1 MEIKGGDKMKEF
13 LQIANSGV
21 MYLMSSIVILSVVG
35 VCLVFFTKAYKEGLK
50 IGMNKKDLKKVVTS
64 SAVFTVIPS
73 VGILLGVITLSGSLG
88 VPIPWL
94 RLSVVGALHY
104 EVMAADMAA
113 KASGL
118 KALAPE
124 FMTPEI
130 LVTIVFVMAL
140 GIIWGGLFCIVGLK
154 KYQKNLKKCTSND
167 NKWGQILFNSIFI
180 GLVCA
185 FVGSSF
191 SDIRG
196 GSFTSIIVI
205 IVSAISM
212 GICDYF
218 AKHKNQ
224 KWLESFSLSISM
236 IVGMSMAVIIG

>member
-1 MEIKGGDKMKEF
+1 MKEF
-13 LQIANSGV
+13 LQIANSQV
-21 MYLMSSIVILSVVG
+21 MYIISGIIILSVLVT
-35 VCLVFFTKAYKEGLK
+35 CLLFFTKAYNEGLK
-50 IGMNKKDLKKVVTS
+50 IGMDKKALKRVITS

-104 EVMAADMAA
+104 EIMAADMAA

-118 KALAPE
+118 KALSPE
-124 FMTPEI
+124 LMTPEI
-130 LVTIVFVMAL
+130 LVSIVFVMAI
-140 GIIWGGLFCIVGLK
+140 GIIWGGIFCILGLK
-154 KYQKNLKKCTSND
+154 RYEKKLKASTSND

-191 SDIRG
+191 ADIKE

-212 GICDYF
+212 GLCEYF
-218 AKHKNQ
+218 IKHKNQ

-236 IVGMSMAVIIG
+236 IIGMSMAVIIG

>member
-1 MEIKGGDKMKEF
+1 MKEF
-13 LQIANSGV
+13 LQIANSPI
-21 MYLMSSIVILSVVG
+21 MYLISSIIILSVVG
-35 VCLVFFTKAYKEGLK
+35 VCLLFFIKSYKEGLK
-50 IGMNKKDLKKVVTS
+50 IGMNKKDLKKVITS

-94 RLSVVGALHY
+94 RLSVAGAIHY

-118 KALAPE
+118 EALSPK
-124 FMTPEI
+124 FITPEI
-130 LVTIVFVMAL
+130 LVTIVFVMTI
-140 GIIWGGLFCIVGLK
+140 GIIWGGLFCVLGLK
-154 KYQKNLKKCTSND
+154 KYQKTLEKSTSKD
-167 NKWGQILFNSIFI
+167 NKWGQILFNSVFI

-191 SDIRG
+191 SDIRA

-212 GICDYF
+212 AICDYF
-218 AKHKNQ
+218 IKHKNY
-224 KWLESFSLSISM
+224 KWLESFSLSLSM
-236 IVGMSMAVIIG
+236 VVGMSMAVIMG

>member
-113 KASGL
+113 
-118 KALAPE
+118 
-124 FMTPEI
+124 
-130 LVTIVFVMAL
+130 
-140 GIIWGGLFCIVGLK
+140 
-154 KYQKNLKKCTSND
+154 
-167 NKWGQILFNSIFI
+167 
-180 GLVCA
+180 
-185 FVGSSF
+185 
-191 SDIRG
+191 
-196 GSFTSIIVI
+196 
-205 IVSAISM
+205 
-212 GICDYF
+212 
-218 AKHKNQ
+218 
-224 KWLESFSLSISM
+224 
-236 IVGMSMAVIIG
+236 

>member
-1 MEIKGGDKMKEF
+1 MKEF
-13 LQIANSGV
+13 LQTANSPV
-21 MYLMSSIVILSVVG
+21 MYLISSIIILSVVG
-35 VCLVFFTKAYKEGLK
+35 VCLLFFTKAYKEGLK
-50 IGMNKKDLKKVVTS
+50 IGMNKKDLKKVITS

-94 RLSVVGALHY
+94 RLSIVGALHY
-104 EVMAADMAA
+104 EIMAADMAA

-130 LVTIVFVMAL
+130 LVTIAFVMAI
-140 GIIWGGLFCIVGLK
+140 GIIWGGIFCVVGLK
-154 KYQKNLKKCTSND
+154 KYQKTLKKSTSND

-212 GICDYF
+212 GVCDYF
-218 AKHKNQ
+218 IKNKNQ

-236 IVGMSMAVIIG
+236 IVGMSMAIIIG

>member
-1 MEIKGGDKMKEF
+1 MKGF
-13 LQIANSGV
+13 LQIANSPI
-21 MYLMSSIVILSVVG
+21 MYLISSIIILSVIG
-35 VCLVFFTKAYKEGLK
+35 VCLLFFTKAYKEGLK
-50 IGMNKKDLKKVVTS
+50 IGMNKKDLKKVITS

-104 EVMAADMAA
+104 EIMAADMAA
-113 KASGL
+113 KASGIE
-118 KALAPE
+118 ALAPE
-124 FMTPEI
+124 FITPEI
-130 LVTIVFVMAL
+130 LVTIVFVMAI
-140 GIIWGGLFCIVGLK
+140 GIIWGGLFCVVGLK
-154 KYQKNLKKCTSND
+154 KYQKTLKKSTSKD

-212 GICDYF
+212 AICDYF
-218 AKHKNQ
+218 VRHRNQ

>member
-1 MEIKGGDKMKEF
+1 MKEF
-13 LQIANSGV
+13 LQIANSPI
-21 MYLMSSIVILSVVG
+21 MYLISSIIILSVVG
-35 VCLVFFTKAYKEGLK
+35 VCLLFFTKAYKEGLK
-50 IGMNKKDLKKVVTS
+50 IGMNKKDLKKVITS

-104 EVMAADMAA
+104 EIMAADMAA
-113 KASGL
+113 KASGIE
-118 KALAPE
+118 ALASE
-124 FMTPEI
+124 FITPEI
-130 LVTIVFVMAL
+130 LVTIVFVMAI
-140 GIIWGGLFCIVGLK
+140 GIIWGGVFCVVGLK
-154 KYQKNLKKCTSND
+154 KYQKTLEKSTSKD

-191 SDIRG
+191 SDIRA

-212 GICDYF
+212 AICDYF
-218 AKHKNQ
+218 VKHKNQ

>member
-1 MEIKGGDKMKEF
+1 MKEF
-13 LQIANSGV
+13 LQIANSPI
-21 MYLMSSIVILSVVG
+21 MYLISSIIILSVVG
-35 VCLVFFTKAYKEGLK
+35 VCLLFFTKAYKEGLK
-50 IGMNKKDLKKVVTS
+50 IGMNKKDLKKVITS

-104 EVMAADMAA
+104 EIMAAEMAA
-113 KASGL
+113 KASGIE
-118 KALAPE
+118 ALAPE
-124 FMTPEI
+124 FITPEI
-130 LVTIVFVMAL
+130 LVTIVFVMAI
-140 GIIWGGLFCIVGLK
+140 GIIWGGLFCVVGLK
-154 KYQKNLKKCTSND
+154 KYQKTLEKSTSKD

-212 GICDYF
+212 AICDYF
-218 AKHKNQ
+218 VRHRNQ

>member
-1 MEIKGGDKMKEF
+1 MKEF

-21 MYLMSSIVILSVVG
+21 MYLISSIIILSVLV
-35 VCLVFFTKAYKEGLK
+35 VCLVFFTKSYKEGLK
-50 IGMNKKDLKKVVTS
+50 IGMNKNDLKKVITS

-104 EVMAADMAA
+104 EIMAADMAA

-118 KALAPE
+118 QALSPE

-130 LVTIVFVMAL
+130 LVTIVLVMAI
-140 GIIWGGLFCIVGLK
+140 GIIWGGIFCVVGLK
-154 KYQKNLKKCTSND
+154 RYQKKLKASTSND
-167 NKWGQILFNSIFI
+167 NKWGQVLFNSIFI

-191 SDIRG
+191 ADIRG
-196 GSFTSIIVI
+196 GCFTSIIVI

-218 AKHKNQ
+218 IKHKNQ

-236 IVGMSMAVIIG
+236 IIGMSTAVIIA

>member
-1 MEIKGGDKMKEF
+1 MKEF
-13 LQIANSGV
+13 LQIANSPI
-21 MYLMSSIVILSVVG
+21 MYLISSLIVLSVVAI
-35 VCLVFFTKAYKEGLK
+35 CLVFFTKAYKEGLK
-50 IGMNKKDLKKVVTS
+50 IGMNKNDLKKVVTS

-88 VPIPWL
+88 VPIPWI
-94 RLSVVGALHY
+94 RLSVIGALHY

-118 KALAPE
+118 KTLAPE

-130 LVTIVFVMAL
+130 LVTIVFVMAI
-140 GIIWGGLFCIVGLK
+140 GIIWGGIFCVVGLK
-154 KYQKNLKKCTSND
+154 KYQKTLNKSTSKD

-196 GSFTSIIVI
+196 GSFTSFIVI
-205 IVSAISM
+205 IVSSISM
-212 GICDYF
+212 GVCDYF
-218 AKHKNQ
+218 IKYKNQ

-236 IVGMSMAVIIG
+236 IAGMSIAVIIG

>member
-1 MEIKGGDKMKEF
+1 MKEF

-154 KYQKNLKKCTSND
+154 KYQKTLEKSTSKD

>member
-1 MEIKGGDKMKEF
+1 MKEF
-13 LQIANSGV
+13 LQIANSQI
-21 MYLMSSIVILSVVG
+21 MYLISSIIILSVIG
-35 VCLVFFTKAYKEGLK
+35 VCLLFFTKAYKEGLK
-50 IGMNKKDLKKVVTS
+50 IGMNKKDLKKVITS

-104 EVMAADMAA
+104 EIMAADMAA
-113 KASGL
+113 KASGIE
-118 KALAPE
+118 ALAPE
-124 FMTPEI
+124 FITPEI
-130 LVTIVFVMAL
+130 LVTIVFVMAI
-140 GIIWGGLFCIVGLK
+140 GIIWGGLFCVVGLK
-154 KYQKNLKKCTSND
+154 KYQKTLKKSTSKD

-212 GICDYF
+212 AICDYF
-218 AKHKNQ
+218 VRHRNQ

>member
-1 MEIKGGDKMKEF
+1 MKEF

-21 MYLMSSIVILSVVG
+21 MYLMTSIVILSVVG

-73 VGILLGVITLSGSLG
+73 IGILLGVITLSGSLG

-124 FMTPEI
+124 FMTLEV
-130 LVTIVFVMAL
+130 LVTIVFVMAI

-154 KYQKNLKKCTSND
+154 KYQKTLKKSTSTD
-167 NKWGQILFNSIFI
+167 NKWGQILFNAIFI

-205 IVSAISM
+205 MVSAISM

>member
-1 MEIKGGDKMKEF
+1 MEKKKNNAVEKVENV
-13 LQIANSGV
+13 AENNSAK
-21 MYLMSSIVILSVVG
+21 
-35 VCLVFFTKAYKEGLK
+35 KAKTPA
-50 IGMNKKDLKKVVTS
+50 KKKTVKKSTS
-64 SAVFTVIPS
+64 S
-73 VGILLGVITLSGSLG
+73 
-88 VPIPWL
+88 
-94 RLSVVGALHY
+94 
-104 EVMAADMAA
+104 
-113 KASGL
+113 
-118 KALAPE
+118 
-124 FMTPEI
+124 
-130 LVTIVFVMAL
+130 
-140 GIIWGGLFCIVGLK
+140 
-154 KYQKNLKKCTSND
+154 D
-167 NKWGQILFNSIFI
+167 NRWGQILFNAIFI